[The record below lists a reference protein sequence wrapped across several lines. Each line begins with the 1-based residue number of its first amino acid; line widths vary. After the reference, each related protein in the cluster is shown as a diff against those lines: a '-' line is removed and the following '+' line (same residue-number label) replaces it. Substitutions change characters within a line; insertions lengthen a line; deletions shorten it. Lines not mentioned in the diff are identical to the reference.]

1 MTSTNARQSRW
12 VMPASMLASAGL
24 GAAYVMYGHHPM
36 YGTSRAYAEGSSNNA
51 PAAFSP
57 EEFREFT
64 ASKKV
69 YLHETTTC
77 IDILND
83 SWWM

>member
-1 MTSTNARQSRW
+1 MSSANPRQSRW
-12 VMPASMLASAGL
+12 VMPASVLATAGGL
-24 GAAYVMYGHHPM
+24 GAAYVMYGQHSLHS
-36 YGTSRAYAEGSSNNA
+36 TAKAYAEASNP

-69 YLHETTTC
+69 
-77 IDILND
+77 
-83 SWWM
+83 